1 MTLFCGLFI
10 TYLSCVPAIA
20 IVIVTVV
27 QYYFNL
33 SIQFNDILKVI
44 IAKVN
49 VVDACR

>member
-1 MTLFCGLFI
+1 M
-10 TYLSCVPAIA
+10 PAIA

-27 QYYFNL
+27 QYYLNL